1 MRTVALVTVVACA
14 IASMIAVVL
23 LRGAGSHLAAATS
36 TPAASASASASASP
50 SQVPHDNDRDSTH
63 LGPLKVGVVANSLL
77 QFEEAA
83 GVYPSIDVKYVQ
95 WGSPFPSAEVLED
108 HGLGVTT
115 MIVLEPNNVSLAGLV
130 NGNDNAYLTSW
141 ARADRK
147 LGLPVILSFAPEA
160 NGSWYPWGARHITPD
175 LYRETWRHV
184 HDELTATGARHVT
197 WLWQVCSAW
206 PTSEPLSLL
215 WPGNSYVDE
224 VGIDGQLNEPAAS
237 FTSTFSQTVA
247 QVQAITEK
255 PVMISEVAIGRNPQ
269 RPAQITGLFSG
280 ARRDGLYALILFD
293 VHSKWQI
300 NSDPAALDA
309 FRKAAKEVQ

>member
-1 MRTVALVTVVACA
+1 MRTAALVTVVACA
-14 IASMIAVVL
+14 IASALAVVL

-36 TPAASASASASASP
+36 TPAASAPASP

-63 LGPLKVGVVANSLL
+63 LGPLKVGVVVNNLP

-115 MIVLEPNNVSLAGLV
+115 MIVLEPNNVSLAGVV

-141 ARADRK
+141 ARADLK

-160 NGSWYPWGARHITPD
+160 TGSWYPWGARHITPD

-197 WLWQVCSAW
+197 WLWQVNLVW

-224 VGIDGQLNEPAAS
+224 VGIDGQLKNPAAS

-247 QVQAITEK
+247 QVRAITEK
-255 PVMISEVAIGRNPQ
+255 PVMISEVAIGRSPQ

-293 VHSKWQI
+293 VHSKWQL